1 MTHTEIFDRHVEEYE
16 KWYEDYPEVYQS
28 EIAAIREQL
37 LKLPENISGIEVGL
51 GTGRFALPL
60 GIKEGVEPSRGMAEK
75 AIKRGIEV
83 IEGLAERLPYGD
95 MQFDF
100 VLFVTIC
107 HLTSLK
113 NALAEAHRVLK
124 HEGSVLIGFLDKDRS
139 IAQQYIEKRH
149 RSTFFAKANFYTV
162 DRIQT
167 LLKEAEFKNLEF
179 NQTLFGNLGEIEK
192 IQIPKPG
199 FGEGSFLVV
208 KATKK

>member
-28 EIAAIREQL
+28 ELAAIREQL
-37 LKLPENISGIEVGL
+37 LKLPENIRGIEVGL

-60 GIKEGVEPSRGMAEK
+60 GIKEGVEPSSGMAEK
-75 AIKRGIEV
+75 AINRGIEV

-95 MQFDF
+95 LQFDF

-107 HLTSLK
+107 HLDSLK
-113 NALAEAHRVLK
+113 NALAEAHRVSK

-139 IAQQYIEKRH
+139 IAKQYIEKRH

-167 LLKEAEFKNLEF
+167 LLKEAGFKNLEF
-179 NQTLFGNLGEIEK
+179 NQTLFGDLEEIEE
-192 IQIPKPG
+192 IQIPKSG
-199 FGEGSFLVV
+199 FGEGSFVAV
-208 KATKK
+208 RASKK